1 MLEQLIEIIKRNVD
15 PESWFDPNID
25 DPMQFSRNLI
35 IRQTPANHVLIGRLL
50 AQLREA
56 RSVLISVEARFLRI
70 QTDWFEEIGVDLD
83 LYFNT
88 NSGLWDQMT
97 DADPNAQLA
106 DFFFSDGGP
115 STGQPKPWVSYGSI
129 NQVDTAGNLLPPP
142 SPANTFNTS
151 FTDGIPDPSTPGN
164 IVYWNTTSANIGPPI
179 RLGDANPGWSPIGV
193 VNNSLSL
200 VESIASGAAPLFAQN
215 LLGQAPALGFG
226 MSYLD
231 DIQVDLLIKATQA
244 DERSIALASPRL
256 TFFNGQEAWITIME
270 QEAYV
275 AGLTAASGTGSGAFV
290 PQVGTLN
297 TGVMLHLKGAASSDR
312 RYVTM
317 NVDFQKSELERID
330 TAATTG
336 AAGGGGDGG
345 GGAANFAASIQL
357 PALNVQQLMVTTSVP
372 DKGTAMLGGYRLT
385 EEYETE
391 AGVPMLSKIP
401 YINRFF
407 ANRITATSENTLL
420 ILLRPEIILQ
430 HESEDRLFPGLSE
443 SLRVGSAYSP

>member
-1 MLEQLIEIIKRNVD
+1 VLYA
-15 PESWFDPNID
+15 
-25 DPMQFSRNLI
+25 
-35 IRQTPANHVLIGRLL
+35 ANGRM
-50 AQLREA
+50 
-56 RSVLISVEARFLRI
+56 I
-70 QTDWFEEIGVDLD
+70 
-83 LYFNT
+83 
-88 NSGLWDQMT
+88 
-97 DADPNAQLA
+97 
-106 DFFFSDGGP
+106 
-115 STGQPKPWVSYGSI
+115 
-129 NQVDTAGNLLPPP
+129 AG
-142 SPANTFNTS
+142 T
-151 FTDGIPDPSTPGN
+151 
-164 IVYWNTTSANIGPPI
+164 PPI
-179 RLGDANPGWSPIGV
+179 RLGALNPGWSPIGV

-256 TFFNGQEAWITIME
+256 TFFNGQEAWISIME

-275 AGLTAASGTGSGAFV
+275 AGLTAASGTGSGAFI

-357 PALNVQQLMVTTSVP
+357 PVIHVQQLMVTTSVP